1 MGKDEATHIAAKT
14 ILNVSP
20 VSYWMDC
27 LINTDLKYSVIK
39 KKLRHTYIAK
49 DSPKIKKKTKIPR
62 VTDEGWNSQKQLPS
76 PVEKKRNKG
85 RKILD
90 PHSKLSLGVV
100 LYKPT
105 LK

>member
-39 KKLRHTYIAK
+39 NKLRHT
-49 DSPKIKKKTKIPR
+49 
-62 VTDEGWNSQKQLPS
+62 
-76 PVEKKRNKG
+76 
-85 RKILD
+85 
-90 PHSKLSLGVV
+90 
-100 LYKPT
+100 
-105 LK
+105 